1 MGCGGKSTSE
11 RVAENLMEKAMKHG
25 GVKDADV
32 DLKNGT
38 FSYKTDEGEGQISFE
53 ESEWPGDLPEGVPR
67 FSMCTVKGVTRSE
80 RDGKK
85 GWNIIVEKVEDGAV
99 GKYAEQ
105 LKDEGWNIVS
115 QMTTAEGAMVQAT
128 KDDLLL
134 IGMFNT
140 QEKGG
145 GISIS
150 TQ

>member
-1 MGCGGKSTSE
+1 MASLDRTIVGYGVLILCLGCAIGCGGKSTSE

-32 DLKNGT
+32 DLKKGT

-85 GWNIIVEKVEDGAV
+85 GWNSNKSC
-99 GKYAEQ
+99 KKTSTPNM
-105 LKDEGWNIVS
+105 L
-115 QMTTAEGAMVQAT
+115 TRTA
-128 KDDLLL
+128 
-134 IGMFNT
+134 
-140 QEKGG
+140 
-145 GISIS
+145 
-150 TQ
+150 